1 MSGRPSFWSQA
12 LAIARRDLERE
23 RRAGEVVW
31 ITIPFGAVALLLIP
45 LAVGTNENL
54 LRDIGSGMFWVVV
67 LLFGVLTA
75 VRRTST
81 ETPAQRDAVALLGID
96 PAAEFTGKVMAGT
109 VMLIGFELLVGAV
122 AVALYDIDLSGWPWL
137 LLVIPLAAGGLAEL
151 GTLSGSIATSLTA
164 GPALIPF
171 LVAPLAIPLLL
182 GATQG
187 AEAIRQGDG
196 ILSWMLLMAIVVLA
210 LAVAGVLTARP
221 LQETR

>member
-1 MSGRPSFWSQA
+1 MSGPVRFWPQA
-12 LAIARRDLERE
+12 SAIARRDLDRE
-23 RRAGEVVW
+23 RRSSEVVW

-45 LAVGTNENL
+45 LAIGTNEKL
-54 LRDIGSGMFWVVV
+54 LRDIGPGMFWVVV
-67 LLFGVLTA
+67 LLFGVLTS
-75 VRRTST
+75 VRRTSV

-96 PAAEFTGKVMAGT
+96 PAAEFTGKAMALT
-109 VMLIGFELLVGAV
+109 VMLIGFELLVGAA
-122 AVALYDIDLSGWPWL
+122 AVALYDIDLTGWPWL
-137 LLVIPLAAGGLAEL
+137 LLVIPLVAVGLAEL
-151 GTLSGSIATSLTA
+151 GTLSGSIATSVNA

-187 AEAIRQGDG
+187 IEAIHQGEG
-196 ILSWMLLMAIVVLA
+196 IVSWMLLMAIVVLA